1 MLTRREFVKIAGIGV
16 GAFTLSSCGLGPTNE
31 QQAPVQSL
39 PSFPRAASTG
49 KVHEYTFQAAPAHFV
64 LNGNMVST

>member
-1 MLTRREFVKIAGIGV
+1 MLTRREFAKIAGM
-16 GAFTLSSCGLGPTNE
+16 GAGALTLGSCGLWPISD

-49 KVHEYTFQAAPAHFV
+49 KVHEYTFQAAPANFV